1 MKVLYIIKHNKRQC
15 KISGL
20 MRETVSW
27 VRRINFRPV
36 GAMLAKPPFLNQA
49 VSLDTACALKLYS
62 PAEPLNR
69 SQQEVSMSEARRPF
83 LLCAVALLAVFLTSC
98 GSSSSSMHT
107 GGQIPV
113 FTSIPPTAAAQG
125 SAYSY
130 QLAATDPSGG
140 TVTYALTTGPTGA
153 TISGSTVSWTPT
165 AAQSRASNSF
175 TVTATTSEGAPA
187 MQTWSVSPTG
197 VITVNDVFTYWEPS
211 GPVPVPAP
219 AADSLGFSAVVPQSD
234 GSLTVLKGVATTTPG
249 VYTIPGVPAGNYWLV
264 SGGLNL
270 LPEANAAYW
279 TSTTTFDAG
288 RDFSGYPP
296 APITVTG
303 QTNFSFNL
311 SGLAAVNAETQLYFS
326 PDEGFA
332 LAFFIPPNSQ
342 TFSETIPLPSYDWTQ
357 VTTAFLTQYTPS
369 TFGPWND
376 VTLGTAAV
384 LTNLSLNNTSNTIT
398 QTLQSGPQTS
408 LDVNVKGS
416 QWNSLFTGAAPA
428 TPSSYAAGFSVL
440 AEPFVSGISAPST
453 LNPITDLVF
462 ASSSSLNGIGISS
475 FANCDASGFVSIIFD
490 TAPAIL
496 SDQDLGTLQYN
507 DPFDTTWT
515 RAEALCQE
523 AIVPIPV
530 PNSTTTVNFALVNS
544 ATAAP
549 SSSPLVPIVGPVM
562 NPTIGGG
569 SLFVAG
575 TLSTATPSLSWTAPT
590 IGAPYGYRISV
601 YVQSVVGNV
610 PFYVAAGSFYTSAT
624 SVTLPPLSPG
634 NSYVFAITALADAA
648 ANIET
653 GPLRSAL
660 PTGFASVVSAPITVS
675 GGAPLP
681 AIRGDGRVVRRMYA
695 PQRPTPASPQ
705 LQGGII
711 RR

>member
-1 MKVLYIIKHNKRQC
+1 
-15 KISGL
+15 
-20 MRETVSW
+20 
-27 VRRINFRPV
+27 
-36 GAMLAKPPFLNQA
+36 
-49 VSLDTACALKLYS
+49 
-62 PAEPLNR
+62 
-69 SQQEVSMSEARRPF
+69 MSAARRPF
-83 LLCAVALLAVFLTSC
+83 LLCAIALLAAFLSSC
-98 GSSSSSMHT
+98 GSSSSSTHT
-107 GGQIPV
+107 GGQMPV
-113 FTSIPPTAAAQG
+113 FTSTPPAAAAQG
-125 SAYSY
+125 NAYSY

-140 TVTYALTTGPTGA
+140 SITYALTTAPTGA
-153 TISGSTVSWTPT
+153 MISGSTVSWTPT
-165 AAQSRASNSF
+165 AAQSRAPNSF
-175 TVTATTSEGAPA
+175 TVTATTSEGGTAT
-187 MQTWSVSPTG
+187 QSWCVSPTG
-197 VITVNDVFTYWEPS
+197 VITVNDVFTYWEPN
-211 GPVPVPAP
+211 GPVQVPAP
-219 AADSLGFSAVVPQSD
+219 AADSLGFSAVVPQPD

-264 SGGLNL
+264 SGNLSL

-279 TSTTTFDAG
+279 TSTSTFDAG

-296 APITVTG
+296 TPITVIG
-303 QTNFSFNL
+303 QTTFSFNL
-311 SGLAAVNAETQLYFS
+311 SGLDAVNADTQIYFS

-332 LAFFIPPNSQ
+332 LAFFLPPNSQ

-376 VTLGTAAV
+376 LTLGSAAV

-416 QWNSLFTGAAPA
+416 QWNSLFAGAAPA

-453 LNPITDLVF
+453 LNPVTDLVLAS
-462 ASSSSLNGIGISS
+462 ASSSGLGIQN
-475 FANCDASGFVSIIFD
+475 FANCDASGFLSLIFD

-515 RAEALCQE
+515 RAETLCQE

-530 PNSTTTVNFALVNS
+530 PNSTATVNFALVNS

-569 SLFVAG
+569 SLFIAG
-575 TLSTATPSLSWTAPT
+575 TLSTTTPSLSWTAPT
-590 IGAPYGYRISV
+590 VGAPYGYRISV

-610 PFYVAAGSFYTSAT
+610 PLYIAAGAFYTSAT

-634 NSYVFAITALADAA
+634 NSYVFSITALTDAA

-653 GPLRSAL
+653 SPLRSAL
-660 PTGFASVVSAPITVS
+660 PTGFATVVSAPITIS
-675 GGAPLP
+675 SGAPLP
-681 AIRGDGRVVRRMYA
+681 AIRGEARVVRRMYA
-695 PQRPTPASPQ
+695 AQRPTAASPQ
-705 LQGGII
+705 AQGGII